1 MLAAEIASA
10 AVIVAVVVVVVVNA
24 EDVAVYVDV
33 LLLTVHCITGVYNG
47 VYSIKK
53 WSTVGDS

>member
-1 MLAAEIASA
+1 LLAAEIASA

-53 WSTVGDS
+53 